1 MIRANDSAP
10 REAAPESREAAQ
22 DALVA
27 GLFPPEVLATASP
40 LSAGSA
46 DLLPAE
52 RPAVSDSVPLR
63 RQCFKEIWGSG
74 VGEREKGLLQ
84 AQAAFLNEV
93 FPRIDRGID
102 RHLVLEVADVLRSEF
117 AHYCVFADI
126 HDSLEGESLDPGQLA
141 GWAADN
147 ELARPRYECRD
158 RLGRRGDAVVRFTE
172 GGCGS
177 MYLAGMRL
185 AGRGELDDRIAR
197 ACEEVYRDE
206 VGHMRSGIVELGL
219 TALSEAEWEEIA
231 AAIRS
236 ILLQRLHMRNE
247 QFGFPVTDDRIRAI
261 EAGEI
266 EPMKLDGIGLQGL
279 TNYQE
284 RRARHGTDHERQGE
298 DPHGAERPGARSRSA
313 LHPRHQ

>member
-1 MIRANDSAP
+1 VTTSEKL
-10 REAAPESREAAQ
+10 EA
-22 DALVA
+22 L
-27 GLFPPEVLATASP
+27 
-40 LSAGSA
+40 A
-46 DLLPAE
+46 DLAGPYWAGEQEVAWTYFESSTRSIAGDRLW
-52 RPAVSDSVPLR
+52 LR

-74 VGEREKGLLQ
+74 VGDREKGLFQ

-102 RHLVLEVADVLRSEF
+102 RHLVLEVADALRSEF
-117 AHYCVFADI
+117 AHYCLFADI
-126 HDSLEGESLDPGQLA
+126 HDSLEAERLDPGQLT
-141 GWAADN
+141 GWAADD
-147 ELARPRYECRD
+147 ELARLRYECRD

-219 TALSEAEWEEIA
+219 TELSEAKWEEIA

-247 QFGFPVTDDRIRAI
+247 QFGLPVADDRIRAI

-279 TNYQE
+279 T
-284 RRARHGTDHERQGE
+284 D
-298 DPHGAERPGARSRSA
+298 
-313 LHPRHQ
+313 